1 MRLSSMAMPA
11 RALLI
16 VMYMV
21 WNILILFNLGLSFYE
36 VIAAPR
42 MISDINQVSISRDQ
56 LDMVINETLRCNIC
70 LEIYTEPVNIKNC
83 LHKFC
88 RRCIEEYNR
97 KFKKE
102 CALCRHSIET
112 RRHMRDDNILKN
124 ISKSSS
130 Y

>member
-1 MRLSSMAMPA
+1 
-11 RALLI
+11 
-16 VMYMV
+16 MYMV
-21 WNILILFNLGLSFYE
+21 IHPLIYCIVGLSFYE

-42 MISDINQVSISRDQ
+42 NISDINQISVSKDQ
-56 LDMVINETLRCNIC
+56 MEMIINETLRCNIC
-70 LEIYTEPVNIKNC
+70 LEIYSDPVNIKNC

-112 RRHMRDDNILKN
+112 RRHMREDNTLKN
-124 ISKSSS
+124 ISKSV
-130 Y
+130 YH